1 MNQLSVSA
9 MGGFIYLMQL
19 IIAMFVLRSIIA
31 RFPNTTI
38 AKGLAS
44 IVL

>member
-9 MGGFIYLMQL
+9 MGGLIYLMQL
-19 IIAMFVLRSIIA
+19 IIAMFVLRLVVA
-31 RFPNTTI
+31 RFPNSTI
-38 AKGLAS
+38 GRGLSA

>member
-9 MGGFIYLMQL
+9 MGGLIFTMQL
-19 IIAMFVLRSIIA
+19 VIAMFVLRALIA
-31 RFPNTTI
+31 RFPGSTL